1 MNSHGFHGICNAIDH
16 AKKKKT
22 LANGDIK
29 KKKKKKHYQCDCE
42 FRDHLYK
49 YHVSNINLV
58 KKKNYHESLVL
69 F

>member
-16 AKKKKT
+16 AKKT
-22 LANGDIK
+22 LANGDI
-29 KKKKKKHYQCDCE
+29 KKKHYQCDCE

-58 KKKNYHESLVL
+58 KKNIIMNHWYCSNNM
-69 F
+69 